1 MTVKS
6 PSGTGRHQLVV
17 WTVTP
22 SSSRHMEP
30 GMKPDYFPVRHAAMY
45 HPQQVNTEG
54 KRRREEERDS
64 VITY

>member
-1 MTVKS
+1 
-6 PSGTGRHQLVV
+6 
-17 WTVTP
+17 
-22 SSSRHMEP
+22 MEP